1 MVAPLRLPERW
12 SRFLAGQPET
22 GMDYQIVDLTL
33 GDGRIIRDVAIVGRS
48 LVGEIRDHADIGF
61 DPADIT
67 HVEIT
72 HNKWDFQ
79 RQSQAGAAFAKGSL
93 PPLDGQLSV

>member
-33 GDGRIIRDVAIVGRS
+33 GDGRIIRDVAIVGS
-48 LVGEIRDHADIGF
+48 ALIGEVRGRTDIGF

-67 HVEIT
+67 HIEIT
-72 HNKWDFQ
+72 HHKWNFERE
-79 RQSQAGAAFAKGSL
+79 RQS
-93 PPLDGQLSV
+93 